1 MQKEFTTPLLRF
13 TLALIPLA
21 AAVLLTGFA
30 RPPTLLEQV
39 IESGELVVATRTSP
53 TTYYVNAGVPA
64 GPEHDLA
71 QMFADHLGV
80 ALRIVEPGHFSEI
93 LPLVTRREAHLAAA
107 GLSVTRERE
116 RIVRFGP
123 SYQEITQ
130 QLVYRNGHPA
140 PRSPEDLVGAAPVE
154 VVAGSSHAEQMRRLA
169 LAQPGIEWRENT
181 TDAIGDLLAR
191 VWQRELPY
199 TIADSNEISLN
210 QRYFPELRTAFD
222 FNEPERLAWAFAKG
236 KDDSLLQASREFFA
250 LIEADGRLEQ
260 VLERYY
266 GHAREFDYVGVRR
279 LLRHVE
285 QRLPAYLAT
294 FQEAADRNGID
305 WRLLAAVGY
314 QESHWD
320 PRAISP
326 TGVRG
331 IMMLT
336 RTTAADLGIQNRID
350 PVNSIRGGARY
361 LRQIERRLPDEI
373 RDPDRTWFALAAYNI
388 GPGHLHDAREI
399 TRRRGG
405 DPNRWMDV
413 MDSLPLLMQPEW
425 HAQTRFGYARGR
437 EAVTY
442 VQNIRGYYDILVWQ
456 TTPLAE
462 TESIPAERIAATMP
476 PPSLPLT
483 ARSYVPSPVL

>member
-13 TLALIPLA
+13 LLVLVPLG

-39 IESGELVVATRTSP
+39 LERGELVVATRSSP
-53 TTYYVNAGVPA
+53 TTYYVDANGPA

-71 QMFADHLGV
+71 RMFADHLGV
-80 ALRIVEPGHFSEI
+80 DLRLIEPDHFSEI
-93 LPLVTRREAHLAAA
+93 LPLVIRREAHLAAA
-107 GLSVTRERE
+107 GLSVTRDRE
-116 RIVRFGP
+116 QSVRFGP
-123 SYQEITQ
+123 AYQEVTQ
-130 QLVYRNGHPA
+130 QLVYRNGQPA
-140 PRSPEDLVGAAPVE
+140 PRTVQDLVGAAPIE
-154 VVAGSSHAEQMRRLA
+154 VIAGSSHAEQLRRLA
-169 LAQPGIEWRENT
+169 VEYPGIAWRENDS
-181 TDAIGDLLAR
+181 DAIGDLLSR
-191 VWQRELPY
+191 VWRRELPY
-199 TIADSNEISLN
+199 TIADSNEVSLN

-222 FNEPERLAWAFAKG
+222 LTDPERLAWAFAKG
-236 KDDSLLQASREFFA
+236 KDDSLLQAAREFFA

-279 LLRHVE
+279 FLRHVE

-294 FQEAADRNGID
+294 FQEAADRYGID

-314 QESHWD
+314 QESHWN

-336 RTTAADLGIQNRID
+336 RTTAADLGIHNRID

-361 LRQIERRLPDEI
+361 LRQIERRLPDDI
-373 RDPDRTWFALAAYNI
+373 PDPDRTWFTLAAYNI
-388 GPGHLHDAREI
+388 GPGHLHDAREL
-399 TRRRGG
+399 TRQRGG
-405 DPNRWMDV
+405 DPDRWMDV

-425 HAQTRFGYARGR
+425 HRQTRFGYARGT
-437 EAVTY
+437 EAVNY
-442 VQNIRGYYDILVWQ
+442 VQNIRGFYDILVWQ
-456 TTPLAE
+456 TTPRVDD
-462 TESIPAERIAATMP
+462 PQPDIAAAP
-476 PPSLPLT
+476 VSLSPRVPLT